1 MGIFSELKNKY
12 SGRRLYVVGHE
23 GADFDSLASAYL
35 VSRWL
40 SRLGMDS
47 VPVLPDTADAP
58 DAIPRKVMLLHGVD
72 TDKWLRATTLDVAG
86 GAVILVDCHVS
97 CIEGEVAA
105 VIDHHPTAEPLPA
118 TQELCFNMTAS
129 SCALAAYRLALADG
143 VAVTDDEEILVVRSV
158 YMDTQS
164 LLSAKFDP
172 ADKPLLQGMIKKHLI
187 DEDDLRRRGLCFADL
202 SRPVQELAAGGLKY
216 YTLAGRRCASS
227 HIQAENIPKELIN
240 DATEYLEKIRR
251 EEGIYVWILFVA
263 EPLSGRSRVIELRD
277 DGRYERV
284 YDRFLSRSKDIIPDL
299 ERRLSQGT

>member
-97 CIEGEVAA
+97 CIEGEVVA

-158 YMDTQS
+158 YMAFVGKVRSRRQAIASGYDKKALDRRGRPS
-164 LLSAKFDP
+164 PPRALLCRPFASGSRAC
-172 ADKPLLQGMIKKHLI
+172 
-187 DEDDLRRRGLCFADL
+187 RRRVEILHTCGQKVRFK
-202 SRPVQELAAGGLKY
+202 PYPGGKY
-216 YTLAGRRCASS
+216 
-227 HIQAENIPKELIN
+227 
-240 DATEYLEKIRR
+240 
-251 EEGIYVWILFVA
+251 
-263 EPLSGRSRVIELRD
+263 
-277 DGRYERV
+277 
-284 YDRFLSRSKDIIPDL
+284 
-299 ERRLSQGT
+299 SQGAYKRRD